1 MLQALVTIKDK
12 ITQVESCLK
21 DLTPEPHFPSD
32 L

>member
-12 ITQVESCLK
+12 ITQVEGCLK
-21 DLTPEPHFPSD
+21 EMTPEPHFPSD